1 MTSQGPAPKDILFIK
16 PGSMGDVIHALPCAV
31 AIKNRWPE
39 AKLTWLVDDRWQ
51 PLLGGLGA
59 LDATEVF
66 PRRKFRG
73 IFGILKS
80 LPWIASLSRLSP
92 DLVLDLQGLLR
103 SALMARFSGGK
114 RIVGL
119 SDAREGATGFYHQ
132 TVPVGEPCHAVTRYL
147 RALPELGIPIP
158 RKPEFPLP
166 EGIEPHGAPGTPFV
180 LLHPYSR
187 GAGKSLE
194 PAQVS
199 EFCRHLP
206 GRTVVIVGV
215 GTPPDDLPPNAA
227 SLLNRTSLDE
237 LIWLSRRADFV
248 VSVDSGPMHIAAALT
263 DRLLSIHTWSDPG
276 LVGPYNPKAHIW
288 KDGRIFAQ
296 DFAVGREDGD
306 RAPTSGDVQA
316 MAAWVESQLA

>member
-31 AIKNRWPE
+31 AIKNHWPE
-39 AKLTWLVDDRWQ
+39 AKLTWLIDDRWQ
-51 PLLGGLGA
+51 PLLGGLSS
-59 LDATEVF
+59 LDAAVVF
-66 PRRKFRG
+66 PRQKFRG
-73 IFGILKS
+73 LFGILKS

-132 TVPVGEPCHAVTRYL
+132 LAPVGEPCHAVTRYL
-147 RALPELGIPIP
+147 RALPTVGVPIP
-158 RKPEFPLP
+158 KTPEFPLP
-166 EGIEPHGAPGTPFV
+166 VGTEPDGAPAGPYI

-187 GAGKSLE
+187 GAGKSLS
-194 PAQVS
+194 PDHVAD
-199 EFCRHLP
+199 FCKALP
-206 GRTVVIVGV
+206 HRTILVVGG
-215 GTPPDDLPPNAA
+215 GTAPDPLPSNAR

-237 LIWLSRRADFV
+237 LFWLTRRAAFV
-248 VSVDSGPMHIAAALT
+248 VSVDSGPVHIAAALT

-276 LVGPYNPKAHIW
+276 LVGPYNPKAHVW
-288 KDGRIFAQ
+288 KDGRIYQQ
-296 DFAVGREDGD
+296 DFTVGREASD
-306 RAPTSGDVQA
+306 RTPTSEDVKTIA
-316 MAAWVESQLA
+316 SWVEAQLA

>member
-31 AIKNRWPE
+31 AIKNRWPD
-39 AKLTWLVDDRWQ
+39 AKLTWLIDDRWQ
-51 PLLGGLGA
+51 PLLGGLSS
-59 LDATEVF
+59 LDAAVVF
-66 PRRKFRG
+66 PRQKFRG
-73 IFGILKS
+73 LLGIVKS
-80 LPWIASLSRLSP
+80 LPWIAGLSRLSP

-132 TVPVGEPCHAVTRYL
+132 IAQVGEPCHAVTRYL
-147 RALPELGIPIP
+147 RALPALGVPIP
-158 RKPEFPLP
+158 KTPEFPLP
-166 EGIEPHGAPGTPFV
+166 AGDEPDAAPAAPYV

-187 GAGKSLE
+187 GAGKSLSPE
-194 PAQVS
+194 QVAA
-199 EFCRHLP
+199 FCQALP
-206 GRTVVIVGV
+206 RRTVVIVGG
-215 GTPPDDLPPNAA
+215 GTPPDPLPSNAL

-237 LIWLSRRADFV
+237 LIWLTRRADFV

-288 KDGRIFAQ
+288 KDGKIFVQ
-296 DFAVGREDGD
+296 DFTVGREASD
-306 RAPTSGDVQA
+306 RTPTSEDIKT
-316 MAAWVESQLA
+316 MAAWVESQLG

>member
-1 MTSQGPAPKDILFIK
+1 MTSQGPADILLIK

-31 AIKNRWPE
+31 AIKNHWPG
-39 AKLTWLVDDRWQ
+39 ARLTWLIDDRWQ
-51 PLLGGLGA
+51 PLLGGLSC
-59 LDATEVF
+59 LDAAVVF
-66 PRRKFRG
+66 PRQKFRG
-73 IFGILKS
+73 FFGILKS

-119 SDAREGATGFYHQ
+119 SDAREGATGFYHEIAS
-132 TVPVGEPCHAVTRYL
+132 VGEPCHAVTRYL
-147 RALPELGIPIP
+147 RSLPTLGIPIP
-158 RKPEFPLP
+158 KKPAFPLP
-166 EGIEPHGAPGTPFV
+166 VGIEPEGAPTQPFI

-187 GAGKSLE
+187 GAGKSLNPE
-194 PAQVS
+194 QVA
-199 EFCRHLP
+199 EFCKALP
-206 GRTVVIVGV
+206 QCNIVIVG
-215 GTPPDDLPPNAA
+215 GGIAPDPLPSNAL

-237 LIWLSRRADFV
+237 LIWLTRRAAFV

-276 LVGPYNPKAHIW
+276 QVGPYNSKAHIW
-288 KDGRIFAQ
+288 KDGSIFAQ
-296 DFAVGREDGD
+296 DFTVGREASD
-306 RAPTSGDVQA
+306 RTPTSHDIRT